1 MKITESA
8 SPAPATNKA
17 KKNPTRRTTGRKKLK
32 DWPEIYTTR
41 VSGIKPI
48 KKLINAA
55 NEAAKAN
62 IFGGTDTLVKIL
74 PLAAIEF
81 AACSRPWLKKVL
93 SNIPAI
99 RYGANCWPVCNLL
112 AKKNEKT
119 IHNTKLVS
127 IGFKRVQ
134 PIPITLRL

>member
-1 MKITESA
+1 MSVRFGQ
-8 SPAPATNKA
+8 
-17 KKNPTRRTTGRKKLK
+17 RRVALFQQVRVVVGPL
-32 DWPEIYTTR
+32 PE
-41 VSGIKPI
+41 VPPF
-48 KKLINAA
+48 AA
-55 NEAAKAN
+55 M
-62 IFGGTDTLVKIL
+62 
-74 PLAAIEF
+74 EF

>member
-1 MKITESA
+1 MVNIR
-8 SPAPATNKA
+8 PF
-17 KKNPTRRTTGRKKLK
+17 
-32 DWPEIYTTR
+32 
-41 VSGIKPI
+41 
-48 KKLINAA
+48 AA
-55 NEAAKAN
+55 M
-62 IFGGTDTLVKIL
+62 
-74 PLAAIEF
+74 EF

-99 RYGANCWPVCNLL
+99 RYGANCWLVCNLL

-127 IGFKRVQ
+127 IGLSRVQ